1 MRIAQLA
8 NFVGPTSGGM
18 RRAIDQLGQR
28 YVSAGHERLLVI
40 PGPEDRVTESAA
52 GVVAQVHGV
61 RVRGGY
67 RIILDMG
74 GVLRAL
80 EEFAPTSVEVSDKWT
95 LAGIG
100 PWAQRRKVG
109 SILFSHERLDD
120 MASDFLRFGVRPLV
134 HLRNRALAKDFDRVV
149 VTTSYSA
156 GEWAGTRARLV
167 TVPLGVDF
175 EKFRPPVER
184 PEPGPVVRLIHAG
197 RMSREKYPQLAIA
210 AVAELHRRG
219 VQVELTV
226 AGTGP
231 HLAWLRAEAEEAPVR
246 FLGYV
251 DGRRELARLYGE
263 ADISLS
269 VAPTETFGLAV
280 LEALACGTP
289 VVTADRGGARELV
302 DESCADWGAPH
313 ASVIADAVERLYAK
327 VVADPQGVRQAART
341 RAELYSWDA
350 SAARMLAVHRE
361 VTVPVGD

>member
-28 YVSAGHERLLVI
+28 YVAAGHERLLII
-40 PGPEDRVTESAA
+40 PGPEDRVTESKV
-52 GVVAQVHGV
+52 GIVAQVQGIKV
-61 RVRGGY
+61 SGGY
-67 RIILDMG
+67 RIILAMG
-74 GVLRAL
+74 GVLKAL
-80 EEFAPTSVEVSDKWT
+80 EQFAPTSVEVSDKWT

-100 PWAQRRKVG
+100 PWAQRRGVG

-120 MASDFLRFGVRPLV
+120 MASDYLRLDVRSLV

-149 VTTSYSA
+149 VTTTYSR

-167 TVPLGVDF
+167 TVPLGVDY
-175 EKFRPPVER
+175 EKFRPPAER
-184 PEPGPVVRLIHAG
+184 AAPDGVIRLVHAG

-210 AVAELHRRG
+210 AAAELHRRG
-219 VQVELTV
+219 APVELTV

-231 HLAWLRAEAEEAPVR
+231 HLAWLREEAEEAPVR

-289 VVTADRGGARELV
+289 VVTADQGGARELV
-302 DESCADWGAPH
+302 DESCADWGAAR
-313 ASVIADAVERLYAK
+313 ASALADAVERLHARL
-327 VVADPQGVRQAART
+327 VADPYALRQAART
-341 RAELYSWDA
+341 HAELYSWDT
-350 SAARMLAVHRE
+350 SAERMLAVHDE
-361 VTVPVGD
+361 VATARAS

>member
-28 YVSAGHERLLVI
+28 YVAAGHERLLII
-40 PGPEDRVTESAA
+40 PGPEDRVTESPS
-52 GVVAQVHGV
+52 GTVAQVRGV
-61 RVRGGY
+61 RVTGGY
-67 RIILDMG
+67 RIILAMG
-74 GVLRAL
+74 GVLKAL

-100 PWAQRRKVG
+100 PWAQRRGIG

-134 HLRNRALAKDFDRVV
+134 HRRNRTLARDFDRVV
-149 VTTSYSA
+149 VTTVYSA
-156 GEWAGTRARLV
+156 GEWAGTTARLV
-167 TVPLGVDF
+167 TVPLGVDVQTF
-175 EKFRPPVER
+175 QPPAQR
-184 PEPGPVVRLIHAG
+184 RAPGPVIRLIHAG

-210 AVAELHRRG
+210 AAAELHRRG
-219 VQVELTV
+219 ASVELTV

-231 HLAWLRAEAEEAPVR
+231 HLSWLRGEAEEAPVR

-251 DGRRELARLYGE
+251 DGREELARLYGA

-302 DESCADWGAPH
+302 DDSCADWGAARAP
-313 ASVIADAVERLYAK
+313 ALADAVERLHARLL
-327 VVADPQGVRQAART
+327 ADPYAMRQAARR
-341 RAELYSWDA
+341 RAEQYSWDT
-350 SAARMLAVHRE
+350 SAQRMLAVHAD
-361 VTVPVGD
+361 VTTPPAG

>member
-28 YVSAGHERLLVI
+28 YVTAGHERLLII

-52 GVVAQVHGV
+52 GVVAQVRGV
-61 RVRGGY
+61 RVTGGY
-67 RIILDMG
+67 RIILAMS
-74 GVLRAL
+74 GVLKAL
-80 EEFAPTSVEVSDKWT
+80 EDFAPTSVEVSDKWT

-100 PWAQRRKVG
+100 PWARRRHVG

-120 MASDFLRFGVRPLV
+120 MASDFLRLPVRRLV

-149 VTTSYSA
+149 VTTRYSA
-156 GEWAGTRARLV
+156 GEWDRTSARLV
-167 TVPLGVDF
+167 TVPLGVDL
-175 EKFRPPVER
+175 ETFRPPVER
-184 PEPGPVVRLIHAG
+184 PNPGPVIRLIHAG

-210 AVAELHRRG
+210 AAAELHRRG
-219 VQVELTV
+219 VPVELTV

-231 HLAWLRAEAEEAPVR
+231 HLEWLREQAEEAPVR

-251 DGRRELARLYGE
+251 DGREELARLYGE

-289 VVTADRGGARELV
+289 VVTADVGGARELV
-302 DESCADWGAPH
+302 DDTCAEWGAPR
-313 ASVIADAVERLYAK
+313 AAALADAVQRLRTRL
-327 VVADPQGVRQAART
+327 VADPYGLRQSART
-341 RAELYSWDA
+341 RAELYSWDT
-350 SAARMLAVHRE
+350 SAARMLAVHAD
-361 VTVPVGD
+361 VSA